1 MSYRGITYRLILG
14 TKAGARQRACL
25 IGTYRYV
32 WKLVAIIALIGSV
45 GALGMRVG
53 PRLEGPSP
61 EDAQGI
67 QDPSEVL
74 KPRLTIPSMR
84 LAIPV
89 LNPGIPKSTEKQENE
104 GIWPELRNA
113 EAVRIAFKMKDW
125 ITRYNQF
132 DSIIVSADVSVSAD
146 LFLVAR
152 IVQSNSEVM
161 SLAYQIVD
169 ARGVIWS
176 EERTKTYRAEAGWH
190 ERYGKTDKDPFDPLY
205 QEIAEEVYREL
216 ANKSSSHINQLKRN
230 EFVGPRLSRRS
241 DLELITITRDLA
253 FAKYVSPEYH
263 DCLKNDG
270 NRLKIEYMPEFT
282 SESWSRIMSV
292 MTREED
298 FVRVIE
304 KYYREFVTKIEP
316 DYRTWQ
322 QDAFPIARKL
332 RIEEDK
338 REVLTEINNLGSR
351 LHTTI
356 TPTRV
361 DVNGKVVTLTGS
373 VQSQFAA
380 WRSMIIDIYEASKSS
395 NAVKIISADP

>member
-1 MSYRGITYRLILG
+1 
-14 TKAGARQRACL
+14 
-25 IGTYRYV
+25 
-32 WKLVAIIALIGSV
+32 
-45 GALGMRVG
+45 MRVG
-53 PRLEGPSP
+53 PRLDGPSP
-61 EDAQGI
+61 EETQGI

-89 LNPGIPKSTEKQENE
+89 LNPGIPKSTQEQENE

-132 DSIIVSADVSVSAD
+132 DSVIVSADVSVSAD

-161 SLAYQIVD
+161 TLAYWIVD
-169 ARGVIWS
+169 ARGVIWT
-176 EERTKTYRAEAGWH
+176 EERIKTYRAEIGWH

-205 QEIAEEVYREL
+205 QEIAEDVYLEL
-216 ANKSSSHINQLKRN
+216 ANKSTSHVNQHKRN
-230 EFVGPRLSRRS
+230 EFVGPRLSRLS
-241 DLELITITRDLA
+241 ELELITITRDLA
-253 FAKYVSPEYH
+253 FAKYVSPEFH
-263 DCLKNDG
+263 DCLKETG
-270 NRLKIEYMPEFT
+270 NRLEIQYVPEHT
-282 SESWSRIMSV
+282 SESWLRIMSV

-304 KYYREFVTKIEP
+304 KYYKEFVAKIEP
-316 DYRTWQ
+316 DYRAWQ

-332 RIEEDK
+332 RVEQDK
-338 REVLTEINNLGSR
+338 REALTEINNLGSR
-351 LHTTI
+351 MHTTI
-356 TPTRV
+356 TPTRI

-373 VQSQFAA
+373 VQSQFSA
-380 WRSMIIDIYEASKSS
+380 WRSMITDIYEASKSS

>member
-1 MSYRGITYRLILG
+1 MTHAPPPLETACGALRRKGGVPPLG
-14 TKAGARQRACL
+14 
-25 IGTYRYV
+25 
-32 WKLVAIIALIGSV
+32 WKWVAIIALICSV
-45 GALGMRVG
+45 EILGVRVG
-53 PRLEGPSP
+53 PRLDGPAP
-61 EDAQGI
+61 EEAQGI
-67 QDPSEVL
+67 QDPSEIL
-74 KPRLTIPSMR
+74 KPRLPIPSMR

-89 LNPGIPKSTEKQENE
+89 LNPGIPKSTQEQENE

-161 SLAYQIVD
+161 SLAYRIVD
-169 ARGVIWS
+169 ARGVMWT
-176 EERTKTYRAEAGWH
+176 EERIKTYRAEIGWH
-190 ERYGKTDKDPFDPLY
+190 ERYGKTDKDPFDPLF
-205 QEIAEEVYREL
+205 QEIAEDIYLEL
-216 ANKSSSHINQLKRN
+216 AKKSDSHVNQIKRN

-241 DLELITITRDLA
+241 ELELITITRDLA

-263 DCLKNDG
+263 DCLKENG
-270 NRLKIEYMPEFT
+270 NRLKIEYIPEHT
-282 SESWSRIMSV
+282 SESWLRIVSV

-298 FVRVIE
+298 FVGVIE
-304 KYYREFVTKIEP
+304 KYYKEFVAKVEP

-332 RIEEDK
+332 RNEQDK
-338 REVLTEINNLGSR
+338 REALTEINNLGSR

-356 TPTRV
+356 KPTRV

-380 WRSMIIDIYEASKSS
+380 WRSMITDIYEASKSS
-395 NAVKIISADP
+395 NAVKVLSADP

>member
-1 MSYRGITYRLILG
+1 MIHTSRFET
-14 TKAGARQRACL
+14 ACGL
-25 IGTYRYV
+25 LRRRVGVPSHIGK
-32 WKLVAIIALIGSV
+32 WAAIIALICSV

-53 PRLEGPSP
+53 PRLDGPSP
-61 EDAQGI
+61 EETQGI

-89 LNPGIPKSTEKQENE
+89 LNPGIPKSTQEQENE

-132 DSIIVSADVSVSAD
+132 DSVIVSADVSVSAD

-161 SLAYQIVD
+161 TLAYRIVD
-169 ARGVIWS
+169 ARGVIWT
-176 EERTKTYRAEAGWH
+176 EERIKTYRAEIGWH
-190 ERYGKTDKDPFDPLY
+190 ERYGKTDRDPFDPLY
-205 QEIAEEVYREL
+205 QDIAEDVYLEL
-216 ANKSSSHINQLKRN
+216 ANKSNSHVNQHKRN

-241 DLELITITRDLA
+241 ELELITITRDLA
-253 FAKYVSPEYH
+253 FAKYVSPEFH
-263 DCLKNDG
+263 DCLKETG
-270 NRLKIEYMPEFT
+270 NRLEIQYVPEHT
-282 SESWSRIMSV
+282 SESWLRIMSV

-304 KYYREFVTKIEP
+304 EYYKEFVAKIEP
-316 DYRTWQ
+316 DYRAWQ

-332 RIEEDK
+332 RVEQDK
-338 REVLTEINNLGSR
+338 REALTEINNLGSR
-351 LHTTI
+351 MHTTI
-356 TPTRV
+356 TPTRI

-380 WRSMIIDIYEASKSS
+380 WRSMITDIYEASKSS